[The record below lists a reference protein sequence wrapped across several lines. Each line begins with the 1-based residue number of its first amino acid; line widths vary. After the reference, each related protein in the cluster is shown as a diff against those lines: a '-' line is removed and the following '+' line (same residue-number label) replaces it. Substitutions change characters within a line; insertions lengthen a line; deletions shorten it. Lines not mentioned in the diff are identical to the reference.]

1 MKDLILTFSPEE
13 GSIVLNQGIIEAL
26 GKPKQVQLRID
37 DKSRQLMLRACD
49 LKEEQAVVVQR
60 EDMPQVGGRRLL
72 RHIRTLAGWPDDEA
86 RFVYG
91 VYLPDYDA
99 VVFSLT
105 DARPVSELPGYS
117 E

>member
-1 MKDLILTFSPEE
+1 MNDLILTFSLKE

-26 GKPKQVQLRID
+26 GRPKQVQLRID
-37 DKSRQLMLRACD
+37 EKSRQLMLRACD
-49 LKEEQAVVVQR
+49 LEEEQAVVVQK

-72 RHIRTLAGWPDDEA
+72 RRIRALAGWPDDGT
-86 RFVYG
+86 RYVYG
-91 VYLPDYDA
+91 VCIPDYDA

-105 DARPVSELPGYS
+105 DARPASELPGYA